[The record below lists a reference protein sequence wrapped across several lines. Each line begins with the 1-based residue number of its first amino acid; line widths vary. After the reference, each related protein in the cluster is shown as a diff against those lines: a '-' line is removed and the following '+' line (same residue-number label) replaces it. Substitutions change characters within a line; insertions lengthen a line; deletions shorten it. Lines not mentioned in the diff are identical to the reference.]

1 MAGLTG
7 GTRLLGIEQY
17 SLSLQ
22 DVTRC
27 FGDTTAVSRVFLEVP
42 PGQFVGI
49 IRRSVHGA
57 RDVTGL
63 KGRVLR
69 EWRRDCAMIFLQIN
83 LVDRLDLL
91 TSVLVGRL
99 ADRGFFASMAM
110 QVSDAVRAGALTALQ
125 RLDLLPQALQKAGTL
140 SGGQQQRVA
149 ATHALVQRLRV
160 MLADEP
166 IASLGP
172 GNTTRVMEALRTI
185 NAADGLTVLVNL
197 HTIDTVRT
205 YCQRII
211 ALRCDNGYKSAD
223 DLKFNVLAFADPDRT
238 SGYNVP
244 QYYLVQQSPSPQSSG
259 VLVGR
264 RDAGRADL
272 ADRFGR
278 KAI

>member
-1 MAGLTG
+1 MSDIHSDDVAGFTG
-7 GTRLLGIEQY
+7 GTRLLGIEHD

-27 FGDTTAVSRVFLEVP
+27 FGDTTAVSRVFPEIP
-42 PGQFVGI
+42 PGLFVGI
-49 IRRSVHGA
+49 IGRIVHGA

-63 KGRVLR
+63 KGRALR
-69 EWRRDCAMIFLQIN
+69 EWRRDCAMIFLQFN

-149 ATHALVQRLRV
+149 VAHALAQRLRV

-166 IASLGP
+166 IAGVGP
-172 GNTTRVMEALRTI
+172 GNTTRVMEALCAPST
-185 NAADGLTVLVNL
+185 
-197 HTIDTVRT
+197 
-205 YCQRII
+205 
-211 ALRCDNGYKSAD
+211 
-223 DLKFNVLAFADPDRT
+223 
-238 SGYNVP
+238 P
-244 QYYLVQQSPSPQSSG
+244 QTG
-259 VLVGR
+259 
-264 RDAGRADL
+264 
-272 ADRFGR
+272 
-278 KAI
+278 